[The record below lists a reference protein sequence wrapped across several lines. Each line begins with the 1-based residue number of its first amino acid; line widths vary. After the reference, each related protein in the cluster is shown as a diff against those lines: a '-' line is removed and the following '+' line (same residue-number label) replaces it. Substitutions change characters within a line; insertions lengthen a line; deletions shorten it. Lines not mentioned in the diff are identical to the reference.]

1 MNNLPADVVL
11 FAFAEG
17 LDEDY
22 RFRLNN
28 PGMAASG
35 RRFAVV
41 DAAAAVVS
49 LRCCFSRAATIC

>member
-11 FAFAEG
+11 FAFADG

-28 PGMAASG
+28 PRMAASG
-35 RRFAVV
+35 WRFAVV
-41 DAAAAVVS
+41 DGATAAVS
-49 LRCCFSRAATIC
+49 LRC